1 MQFILDSLIVIC
13 LQMCDAASNECH
25 GKSFHV
31 TGHNTPLPDSPRHFT
46 KMGPSV
52 KKVRAWKSL
61 SHLSPTMKLT
71 EDFGDP
77 EWILSGAK
85 NQQICL
91 KKRNERAVKLSLP
104 SFVRSVASSKYLL
117 STKRIFFVKDW
128 RANLEVTKHACFT
141 FLATPQQDNKPI
153 GQREWVS
160 VWDRER
166 EREEREREWERERER
181 KKWKREK
188 EKERERKRE
197 RDLFPV
203 LHSNRSLCPSAFAVK
218 HNTL

>member
-13 LQMCDAASNECH
+13 LQMYDAASNECH

-31 TGHNTPLPDSPRHFT
+31 TRYNTSFPDSPRHFT
-46 KMGPSV
+46 KMEPSV
-52 KKVRAWKSL
+52 KKVRARKSL
-61 SHLSPTMKLT
+61 SHLSPTMKLA

-91 KKRNERAVKLSLP
+91 KKRNERAVKLSL
-104 SFVRSVASSKYLL
+104 SFVRSFASSKYLL
-117 STKRIFFVKDW
+117 STKKRIFFVKDW

-166 EREEREREWERERER
+166 ERERRERERVRERER

-188 EKERERKRE
+188 ERERPFPCPAFQSQLVPE
-197 RDLFPV
+197 RFCSKAQ
-203 LHSNRSLCPSAFAVK
+203 HSLEWMRA
-218 HNTL
+218 